1 MESSNRINKAG
12 PSRTNISWII
22 VILLL
27 SLSLFDCAK
36 SKSDTKKANKSE
48 NLNFKES
55 ESPQFTTSEN
65 LKDSTF
71 FEDATDIKSKFIN
84 QE

>member
-1 MESSNRINKAG
+1 MTK
-12 PSRTNISWII
+12 ISWIF
-22 VILLL
+22 VILAFT
-27 SLSLFDCAK
+27 LSLFDYAY
-36 SKSDTKKANKSE
+36 SKSDNKKANKSE

-55 ESPQFTTSEN
+55 ERPQFTTSEN

-71 FEDATDIKSKFIN
+71 FEEAADIKSKFIN

>member
-1 MESSNRINKAG
+1 MESLNRISKAG
-12 PSRTNISWII
+12 PSRTKISWII

-27 SLSLFDCAK
+27 ALSLFDYAQ
-36 SKSDTKKANKSE
+36 SKSNTKKANKSE

-55 ESPQFTTSEN
+55 ERPQFTTSEN

-71 FEDATDIKSKFIN
+71 FEDAADIKSKFIN